1 MKKLTSLFLACALM
15 LSLAFAGCASV
26 TDMVDESNSDTVVI
40 AVTGE
45 VAEGTTLLD
54 YMQSIN
60 GGEIL
65 KSYVIE
71 NGMVTCINGMKA
83 SGNTYWMLFTDDVE
97 NSNSDWGSVTVE
109 GITYNSASLGAESL
123 VVKSGCTYIW
133 QLQSF

>member
-1 MKKLTSLFLACALM
+1 MKKLTSLFLVFALM
-15 LSLAFAGCASV
+15 LSLAFIGCDNTVPAK
-26 TDMVDESNSDTVVI
+26 NGDTVVI

-54 YMQSIN
+54 YMQAIN

-71 NGMVTCINGMKA
+71 NGMVTCINGMQA

-109 GITYNSASLGAESL
+109 DVTYHSATLGAESL
-123 VVKSGCTYIW
+123 VVKSGCTYVW
-133 QLQSF
+133 QAQSF

>member
-1 MKKLTSLFLACALM
+1 MKKLTSLFLALALM
-15 LSLAFAGCASV
+15 LSLVFVGCDNTVPAKKG
-26 TDMVDESNSDTVVI
+26 DMVVI

-83 SGNTYWMLFTDDVE
+83 SGSIYWFLFTDDVE

-109 GITYNSASLGAESL
+109 GITYNSASLGAEL
-123 VVKSGCTYIW
+123 LIVKSGCTYIW
-133 QLQSF
+133 QAQ

>member
-15 LSLAFAGCASV
+15 LSLVFVGCDNTVPAK
-26 TDMVDESNSDTVVI
+26 NGDTVVI

-83 SGNTYWMLFTDDVE
+83 SGSIYWFLFTDDVE

-109 GITYNSASLGAESL
+109 GITYNSASLGAEL
-123 VVKSGCTYIW
+123 LIVKSGCTYIW
-133 QLQSF
+133 QAQ